1 MHVGILSKSRNTIEY
16 LRDELADHQCTVI
29 RDRAQLETVI
39 GRLDVL
45 VTSSMGFH
53 LHYID
58 KEILRRAGT
67 LKLIQQ
73 FGVASDVVDVACAAR
88 LGIPVANIPGLNTVA
103 VAELGIYLMFA
114 LAKRAP
120 LARRVLAEGRVG
132 EPVCSELAGKTLGVV
147 GLGRIGTAVALRA
160 RGLGMRVIAVTGEPV
175 PGAAKALG
183 IDWVREPDE
192 LPVLLAESDYVMLA
206 LPLTP
211 RTEGLIGEKELG
223 RMKKGAYL
231 INISRGPLVDREA
244 LTAALESGK
253 LGGFAADALWE
264 EPADPADPLLA
275 RPDVVVTPHI
285 GATTEEVLRATAV
298 AVRENIER
306 LMLGEKPRYIVNRL
320 NSV

>member
-1 MHVGILSKSRNTIEY
+1 MRVGILSKSKNTIEH
-16 LRDELADHQCTVI
+16 LQKELFDHDCTVI
-29 RDRAQLETVI
+29 QDRTQLEAVI

-45 VTSSMGFH
+45 VTSSMGFR

-58 KEILRRAGT
+58 EGLLRRAGS

-73 FGVASDVVDVACAAR
+73 FGVASDVVDVACATR

-114 LAKRAP
+114 LAKRAS
-120 LARRVLAEGRVG
+120 LAQRILREGRVG
-132 EPVCSELAGKTLGVV
+132 EPVCSELAGKTLGIV

-160 RGLGMRVIAVTGEPV
+160 RGLGMRVISVTAEPV

-183 IDWVREPDE
+183 IDWVREPED
-192 LPVLLAESDYVMLA
+192 LPLLLAEADYVMLA

-211 RTEGLIGEKELG
+211 QTEGLIGEKEIA

-231 INISRGPLVDREA
+231 VNISRGPLVDRGA
-244 LTAALESGK
+244 LSAALESGK

-264 EPADPADPLLA
+264 EPAEPDDPLLA
-275 RPDVVVTPHI
+275 RPDVIVTPHI
-285 GATTEEVLRATAV
+285 GATTGEVLRATAV

-306 LMLGEKPRYIVNRL
+306 VARGERPRYVVNQL
-320 NSV
+320 T